1 MIGLIAH
8 IGPVPVE
15 EMLMALPAV
24 GTLLSAVFVTLSA
37 GVRRAGRREED

>member
-1 MIGLIAH
+1 MTGLLAH

-24 GTLLSAVFVTLSA
+24 GSMLGAMVTSRFVA
-37 GVRRAGRREED
+37 ARRAGGDRDE